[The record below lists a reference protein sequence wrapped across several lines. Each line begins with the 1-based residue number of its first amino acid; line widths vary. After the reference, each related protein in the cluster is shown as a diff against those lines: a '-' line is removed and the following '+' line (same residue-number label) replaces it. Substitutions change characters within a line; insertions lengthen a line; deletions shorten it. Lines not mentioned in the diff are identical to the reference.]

1 MTLTRTNIGAFPE
14 GGAKIENPKQ
24 EAKASST
31 EGTPQARTERH
42 YLSIARKLK
51 GSL

>member
-1 MTLTRTNIGAFPE
+1 MTPHDKTEAHYLKVAQKLKSGA
-14 GGAKIENPKQ
+14 

>member
-1 MTLTRTNIGAFPE
+1 MTPHERTEAHFLKVAQKLKSGA
-14 GGAKIENPKQ
+14 

>member
-1 MTLTRTNIGAFPE
+1 MTPHERTEAHYLKVAQKLKSGA
-14 GGAKIENPKQ
+14 